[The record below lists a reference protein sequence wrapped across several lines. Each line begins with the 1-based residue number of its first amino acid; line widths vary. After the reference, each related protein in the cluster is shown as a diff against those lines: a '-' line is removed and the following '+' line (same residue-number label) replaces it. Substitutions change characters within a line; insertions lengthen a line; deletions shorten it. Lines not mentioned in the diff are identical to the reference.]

1 MRPSVVIKAQILA
14 DGGARLCDTVIGV
27 QVHLLI
33 FHASPKSFDEDIVPP
48 GALAVHAD
56 LDLSAEQK
64 VGKVGTGELAP
75 LIGVEDL
82 RFAMPSER
90 FLDSLMSACRS

>member
-1 MRPSVVIKAQILA
+1 MRPSAVIKAQISA
-14 DGGARLCDTVIGV
+14 NGGACLRRTVIGV

-33 FHASPKSFDEDIVPP
+33 FHASAEPLNEDVVPP

-82 RFAMPSER
+82 RFAVPSER
-90 FLDSLMSACRS
+90 LLDSLMSACRS